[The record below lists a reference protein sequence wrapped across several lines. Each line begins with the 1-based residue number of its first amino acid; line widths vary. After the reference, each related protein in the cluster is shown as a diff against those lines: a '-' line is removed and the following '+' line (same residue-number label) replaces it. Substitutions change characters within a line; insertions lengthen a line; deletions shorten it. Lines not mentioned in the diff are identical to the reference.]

1 MVWNPKAP
9 QGREALKVR
18 FDVLPYCAGSV
29 LDVGSG
35 NCKVWPHA
43 FGVDNL
49 IDTSLFGTEM
59 RPDLVVPDAARLEI
73 FADDSWDTVFS
84 SHTLEHIVDWRTALR
99 EWWRL
104 VRPGGHLVLYLPDR
118 DLYPRIGEPGSNPD
132 HKNDFAPED
141 IAGAMRS
148 FAPDWDLLVNEQRNG
163 GFEYSF
169 LQVYRKGLA
178 GSGQQYACNAP
189 RPLKTAG
196 LVRLGGHGD
205 ALWASSVAA
214 HLKAEGHHVT
224 VYAARTGAE
233 VLRHDPNIDRL
244 ITMRDRMLTDD
255 ELLRYYA
262 HEAVK
267 YTRWVNLVG
276 SVESNLLPHP
286 NEVRF
291 FLDQPL
297 RHKLMNRN
305 YLDAVHEWA
314 GLDGAEPRQKFYPSA
329 EELRLARELR
339 AKLAGPLV
347 VLNPTG
353 SGIVK
358 TWPHSQRLM
367 ELLAARGVHTVLLGD
382 LRGVDAEGV
391 EPFGHVVG
399 MEWPLRM
406 ALTYATLADA
416 VVATESVIA
425 NAVAFEPMLKVVT
438 LSHSSN
444 ENLTRDW
451 LNTAAIEP
459 QAITCHPCHRVH
471 GADFAFCARDQ
482 RTGAA
487 ACQAAVS
494 AEMVADLVLS
504 YLERAGLLQPLA
516 AAA

>member
-9 QGREALKVR
+9 QGREAAKVR
-18 FDVLPYCAGSV
+18 FDVLPYTCGSV
-29 LDVGSG
+29 LDIGSG

-43 FGVDNL
+43 FGVDSML
-49 IDTSLFGTEM
+49 DQQLFGIEFK
-59 RPDLVVPDAARLEI
+59 PDLVVPDAAQLGI
-73 FADDSWDTVFS
+73 FSDDSWDTVFS
-84 SHTLEHIVDWRTALR
+84 SHTLEHIVGWRAALR

-104 VRPGGHLVLYLPDR
+104 VRPGGYLVLYLPDR
-118 DLYPRIGEPGSNPD
+118 ELYPHIGEPGANPD
-132 HKNDFAPED
+132 HKHDFAPED
-141 IAGAMRS
+141 IAAAMRAQ
-148 FAPDWDLLVNEQRNG
+148 APDWDLLVNEQRAG
-163 GFEYSF
+163 GLEYSF

-178 GSGQQYACNAP
+178 GSGQQYTCNAP
-189 RPLKTAG
+189 RPAKTAG
-196 LVRLGGHGD
+196 IVRLGGNGD

-214 HLKAEGHHVT
+214 HLKDDGYHVT
-224 VYAARTGAE
+224 VYCARTGAE
-233 VLRHDPNIDRL
+233 VLRHDPHVDR
-244 ITMRDRMLTDD
+244 IIQMRDHMLTDD

-267 YTRWVNLVG
+267 FDRWINLVG

-291 FLDQPL
+291 FLPQRL
-297 RHKLMNRN
+297 RHRLMNRN
-305 YLDAVHEWA
+305 YLDVVHEWA
-314 GLDGAEPRQKFYPSA
+314 ELDGAEPRQKFYPSA

-339 AKLAGPLV
+339 AGLDGPLV

-382 LRGVDAEGV
+382 LRGVEAEDV
-391 EPFGHVVG
+391 EPYGHVVG
-399 MEWPLRM
+399 MEWPLRI

-451 LNTAAIEP
+451 VNTAAIEP
-459 QAITCHPCHRVH
+459 HAIACHPCHRVH

-487 ACQAAVS
+487 ACQAAV
-494 AEMVADLVLS
+494 EQ
-504 YLERAGLLQPLA
+504 RGLLQSQPLA
-516 AAA
+516 EAA